1 VRVMSRIETS
11 VTAEGQSVQAA
22 CAVWSL
28 AYLCYRHYRGR
39 RSPSYLSCGDEAQGS
54 AKLNPKEGSELEAAP
69 PQEGRGRVSYRSS
82 MRAVDL
88 A

>member
-1 VRVMSRIETS
+1 M
-11 VTAEGQSVQAA
+11 QAA

-54 AKLNPKEGSELEAAP
+54 AKLGPKEGPNWDRTAP
-69 PQEGRGRVSYRSS
+69 RRAWTSVLQVVYEGGRLGIGR
-82 MRAVDL
+82 
-88 A
+88 